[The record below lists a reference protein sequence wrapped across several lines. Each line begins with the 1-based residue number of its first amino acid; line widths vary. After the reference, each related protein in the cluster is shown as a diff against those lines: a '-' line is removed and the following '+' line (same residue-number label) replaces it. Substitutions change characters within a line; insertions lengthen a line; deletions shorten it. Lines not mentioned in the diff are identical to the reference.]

1 MSSLPDNIDTVH
13 REVQRKFGRN
23 LLLLQQYE
31 QLLKNL
37 FAESNIAGASSD
49 DILIKKAQRHES
61 VSKKSLGQVI
71 GDLIGSYITPIS
83 NRHISEENDELQSD
97 LTQTSI
103 RITYRMEFTEEN
115 FKLTKQKLADLVD
128 LRNELVHHFLEK
140 HDIMTSSG
148 CQTAESYLDE
158 CFKNI
163 NYHYQE
169 LLQWIKHS
177 DDSRAYM
184 AALMLTPEFRDY
196 FIHGIKP
203 DKAGVIWELSTIV
216 NLLRD
221 AESALATEGWTSLHR
236 AIAYIGKLE
245 SKQTPKRYGC
255 SSWRQVLHE
264 SKQFE
269 VRKEQAALGLTN
281 ETWYRSR
288 FL

>member
-1 MSSLPDNIDTVH
+1 
-13 REVQRKFGRN
+13 
-23 LLLLQQYE
+23 
-31 QLLKNL
+31 
-37 FAESNIAGASSD
+37 
-49 DILIKKAQRHES
+49 
-61 VSKKSLGQVI
+61 
-71 GDLIGSYITPIS
+71 
-83 NRHISEENDELQSD
+83 
-97 LTQTSI
+97 
-103 RITYRMEFTEEN
+103 MEFTEEN
-115 FKLTKQKLADLVD
+115 FKLTKQRLADLVD
-128 LRNELVHHFLEK
+128 LRNELVHHFIEK

-163 NYHYQE
+163 NDHYQE

-184 AALMLTPEFRDY
+184 ASLMLTPEFLDY
-196 FIHGIKP
+196 FIYEIKP
-203 DKAGVIWELSTIV
+203 DKAAIV

-245 SKQTPKRYGC
+245 SEQTPKRYGC

-269 VRKEQAALGLTN
+269 VRKEQAALGLTS